1 MKTKHLSLFLLFSV
15 PLLVPLAVA
24 CSGEFKLRACP
35 AGQVPDDAKEQCV
48 PCEAGTVAAPELGK
62 CVACPTGQVP
72 DASGERCV
80 PSTTAGAGGGG
91 GTGGNGGQGGTGPGT
106 GGTGGTGGAGGAG
119 GGGGAPIDPGT
130 AHLRVVHLST
140 DAGNLKLCARSR
152 ALGPSAPFDRVIQ
165 PSIAY
170 TSMSA
175 YVDVPAAQLDYRFVT
190 PTASC
195 DAAGL
200 APDVTSLDAVS
211 KDEYATLVIAGLRNP
226 GVVGG
231 VPPEQA
237 LKAYLLLEPK
247 PFAGTELVV
256 EARLASFAIKSPS
269 IDVGAY
275 VDSPPDYGFIPTWAP
290 VQYGLVATSLQAAYS
305 RPYSYR
311 LYGLGFDE
319 VLGIDE
325 TPGGPTKPG
334 LIMFGGPQYFD
345 ESATAR
351 VNLFLSGVY
360 NGAIAS
366 IELITCVDNK
376 PTEAPTCQKAALNPP

>member
-1 MKTKHLSLFLLFSV
+1 MKTKHLSLLPLLF
-15 PLLVPLAVA
+15 PLAVA

-35 AGQVPDDAKEQCV
+35 AGQVPDDAKEGCI
-48 PCEAGTVAAPELGK
+48 PCETGTVANPEVGK
-62 CVACPTGQVP
+62 CVACPTGQTS
-72 DASGERCV
+72 DLGGAQCV
-80 PSTTAGAGGGG
+80 PSNLAGAGGGG
-91 GTGGNGGQGGTGPGT
+91 TGGSSGQAGMGPGAGGT
-106 GGTGGTGGAGGAG
+106 GGTIGAGGTGGAGGG
-119 GGGGAPIDPGT
+119 SGGAPVDPGT

-165 PSIAY
+165 PSIDYAR
-170 TSMSA
+170 MSA
-175 YVDVPAAQLDYRFVT
+175 YVDVPAAQLDYRFVG

-237 LKAYLLLEPK
+237 LKGYLLLEPK

-256 EARLASFAIKSPS
+256 EARLASFAIKSPP

-275 VDSPPDYGFIPTWAP
+275 LDFPPDFGFFPSWAP

-366 IELITCVDNK
+366 VELITCVDNK